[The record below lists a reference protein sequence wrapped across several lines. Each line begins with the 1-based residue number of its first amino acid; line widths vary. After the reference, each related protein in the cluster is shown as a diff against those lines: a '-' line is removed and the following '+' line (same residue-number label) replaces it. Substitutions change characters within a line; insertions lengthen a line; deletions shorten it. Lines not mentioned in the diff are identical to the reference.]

1 MFLFPETLFGKK
13 LKLEPKII
21 MSHSCQTIEDLVVLS
36 SPTLKAG
43 DGLRLQLMRQVRK
56 DAWQRTARRQL
67 TVIATLCVVLFIVAE
82 SQLHSVSRTAAV
94 VMQPLVIQPSQSSL
108 CKLNVSPE
116 SIGEWGHVDAVLA
129 YRSHI
134 SATIRL

>member
-1 MFLFPETLFGKK
+1 MT
-13 LKLEPKII
+13 
-21 MSHSCQTIEDLVVLS
+21 HSCQTIEELVVLS
-36 SPTLKAG
+36 SPSVKAG
-43 DGLRLQLMRQVRK
+43 DGLRLQLMRQARK

-67 TVIATLCVVLFIVAE
+67 SVIAALCVVLFVVAE

-94 VMQPLVIQPSQSSL
+94 VMQPLVIQPSQSTL
-108 CKLNVSPE
+108 CKLDVSPE

-129 YRSHI
+129 YRSHV